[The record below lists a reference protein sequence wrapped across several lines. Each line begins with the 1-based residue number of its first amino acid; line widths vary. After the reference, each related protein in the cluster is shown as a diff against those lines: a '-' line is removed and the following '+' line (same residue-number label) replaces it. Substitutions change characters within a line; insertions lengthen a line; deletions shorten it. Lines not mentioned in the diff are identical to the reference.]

1 MTEHAKAH
9 ASKAPYITLSLCLGH
24 GVVVSLL
31 GLNSNYLSSNPVEVY
46 SFFPLKCL
54 KKYLG
59 FVSSNFLDKNFKV
72 LQEGDANV
80 CLLLF
85 NVIVSL

>member
-9 ASKAPYITLSLCLGH
+9 ASEAPYLTLSIRLGR

-59 FVSSNFLDKNFKV
+59 FVSSNFLD
-72 LQEGDANV
+72 
-80 CLLLF
+80 
-85 NVIVSL
+85 